1 MKVFVNGAE
10 REVQATTLSE
20 LLRETGHNRPYIATA
35 LNGTFVPREVRE
47 RTALSEAD
55 RIEIVS
61 PIEGG

>member
-10 REVQATTLSE
+10 REVRASTLAE
-20 LLRETGHNRPYIATA
+20 LLRETGHTRSYIATA

-61 PIEGG
+61 PIQGG